1 MYKKNIYNTEAV
13 ENFVKK
19 YILNQKIYQKR
30 FMSIGMTKSSIK
42 DYAKKI
48 EWDITIP
55 KGTKGA
61 SIESFNIER
70 LNEAEFLGQ
79 RNGVLKIRDA
89 YYIPKKDLWHFEASL
104 EQNPVDEILVNC

>member
-1 MYKKNIYNTEAV
+1 
-13 ENFVKK
+13 
-19 YILNQKIYQKR
+19 
-30 FMSIGMTKSSIK
+30 MSIGMTQSSIK

-48 EWDITIP
+48 KWNIRIP

-79 RNGVLKIRDA
+79 RNGTLKIREARYNPRKNLWFFDA
-89 YYIPKKDLWHFEASL
+89 TL
-104 EQNPVDEILVNC
+104 EQNPVDEIIVNC